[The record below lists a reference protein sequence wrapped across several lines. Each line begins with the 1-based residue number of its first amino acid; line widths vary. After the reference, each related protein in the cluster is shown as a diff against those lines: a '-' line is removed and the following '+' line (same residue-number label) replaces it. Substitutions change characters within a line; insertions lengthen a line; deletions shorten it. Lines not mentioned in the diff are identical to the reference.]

1 MISPDTLERIVLLT
15 LAKTGI
21 KIRAEDRAKLS
32 QKLSQRI
39 KALALKNDREY
50 LDILSQ
56 NCDKHKSEWD
66 RLISFITTGESY
78 FFRDRGQINLLKHH
92 LLPDAIQKNKD
103 STTLNILSAGCSTGE
118 EVYSLAII
126 LGELIPNLD
135 NWNINLV
142 GVDINIEAI
151 SKARK
156 GIYPQ
161 WSFRG
166 VENHYRSVYFRHKL
180 EGWEIIESVKKR
192 VKFYQCNLVADE
204 ISFFPIGSV
213 DLIICRNVFIY
224 FDRDKIAT
232 VLTKFIELL
241 RPGGRLIT
249 GHTELQ
255 EQEITPLQV
264 LTFSESLVYEMPSSK
279 SSEIALKD
287 DLFVITPNSK
297 ELGKQSFEEGK
308 YQETIG
314 YLQDWLNL
322 NPQDQE
328 ALILIAQSYANQA
341 NYEKAIKLCHHI
353 LEIDSSSLAAL
364 GILAQIAEEQDRLED
379 AKEYLRRI
387 TFIDP
392 NYVTAYLDLIDLHI
406 RDQEY
411 QIAGTLLF
419 TLKTITN
426 NAPNQYEH
434 RIKAIENFMAQLT

>member
-1 MISPDTLERIVLLT
+1 
-15 LAKTGI
+15 
-21 KIRAEDRAKLS
+21 
-32 QKLSQRI
+32 
-39 KALALKNDREY
+39 
-50 LDILSQ
+50 
-56 NCDKHKSEWD
+56 
-66 RLISFITTGESY
+66 
-78 FFRDRGQINLLKHH
+78 
-92 LLPDAIQKNKD
+92 
-103 STTLNILSAGCSTGE
+103 
-118 EVYSLAII
+118 
-126 LGELIPNLD
+126 
-135 NWNINLV
+135 
-142 GVDINIEAI
+142 
-151 SKARK
+151 
-156 GIYPQ
+156 
-161 WSFRG
+161 
-166 VENHYRSVYFRHKL
+166 
-180 EGWEIIESVKKR
+180 
-192 VKFYQCNLVADE
+192 
-204 ISFFPIGSV
+204 
-213 DLIICRNVFIY
+213 
-224 FDRDKIAT
+224 
-232 VLTKFIELL
+232 
-241 RPGGRLIT
+241 
-249 GHTELQ
+249 
-255 EQEITPLQV
+255 
-264 LTFSESLVYEMPSSK
+264 MPSSK

-353 LEIDSSSLAAL
+353 LEIDSSSLPAL

-379 AKEYLRRI
+379 AKEYLRRM

-411 QIAGTLLF
+411 QMAGTLLF